1 MVGIFIYSRR
11 SSLAGFPAH
20 TPFSVMD
27 FVTTLPAPI
36 TTPSQMLTARIVA
49 PLPID
54 TSSPSRSAPAGA
66 VGVWFTLAKQV
77 VGKHHA
83 VTDKAALADGDV
95 LADKGMGLN
104 FTVRADAGIP
114 LDLNERPDED
124 VIAEPAIIEVG
135 GLVNNDIFPTN
146 DVTYAGI
153 TKLRHSSSQIGLARI
168 CKVLCWLAEWK
179 VVSLMCCIP

>member
-49 PLPID
+49 PLPDRHVIANLD
-54 TSSPSRSAPAGA
+54 PPPAGA

-114 LDLNERPDED
+114 WISTN
-124 VIAEPAIIEVG
+124 G
-135 GLVNNDIFPTN
+135 PTK
-146 DVTYAGI
+146 T
-153 TKLRHSSSQIGLARI
+153 LSPSWQS
-168 CKVLCWLAEWK
+168 
-179 VVSLMCCIP
+179 

>member
-1 MVGIFIYSRR
+1 MPTLWSAFLFIAAAAASPD
-11 SSLAGFPAH
+11 SPAH

-54 TSSPSRSAPAGA
+54 TSSPISIRPPAGA

-114 LDLNERPDED
+114 WISTN
-124 VIAEPAIIEVG
+124 G
-135 GLVNNDIFPTN
+135 PTK
-146 DVTYAGI
+146 T
-153 TKLRHSSSQIGLARI
+153 LSPSWQS
-168 CKVLCWLAEWK
+168 
-179 VVSLMCCIP
+179 